1 MWTDFFFNAK
11 SVSVPRHIDFYF
23 PDFTASQEKLVK
35 MSVLKISVQ
44 LGKTLRKTEIKFD
57 LKDER

>member
-11 SVSVPRHIDFYF
+11 SVRAPRHIDFYF